1 MRWEGHYGHLGCVD
15 DRAATCGLEADW
27 TGVPRNQVY
36 AGRGL
41 GLVKRERNHNKYHGR
56 VGGAYTVM
64 RNFTRLWR
72 ASVAPTPI
80 LLLASDSGNTI
91 VSRQKTASWLLRVRH
106 CYRDHLPVQ
115 LPQVTR
121 EHIAHLQ

>member
-1 MRWEGHYGHLGCVD
+1 
-15 DRAATCGLEADW
+15 
-27 TGVPRNQVY
+27 
-36 AGRGL
+36 
-41 GLVKRERNHNKYHGR
+41 
-56 VGGAYTVM
+56 M

-121 EHIAHLQ
+121 EHIAHLQVDSHLAASGRLMCFAPRRGQIQRLHS